1 MHEVVQGITWKRLSA
16 KKDDSVD
23 VDKRDQV
30 KALREKVKKMM
41 KDITAMYFY
50 EAPEEILKDMEES
63 ADSMQVLTD
72 LVKQFSEAFSRKK
85 QSKNMIDFSDMEQFA
100 LRILTIEEEGRL
112 VPSLAAAEYQEQFLE
127 VMIDEYQDSNL
138 IQEAILTSVSTVS
151 KGRNNIFMVG
161 DVKQSI
167 SGSAFPGRNCL
178 WKNMRHTA
186 RRIATGSG
194 LTCIRISRSREEVL
208 GSVNFIFEQIM
219 RRELGGICYDEQAAL
234 YPGASFEPQL
244 DGQKRSI
251 NRAELILVD
260 TSDDGVA
267 RENNS
272 KIRARTGT
280 GSRGRN
286 RGKTGFGNCGCRDNR
301 RIRQREGG
309 PCCSTPDKRTSA
321 KRPGSGQSIRNLPGA
336 PV

>member
-1 MHEVVQGITWKRLSA
+1 MERVKVLVRQKTGDMLLILEEGLRLCGLPDGPYMYGEMLESDSAGLENLLKQESFAGMHEVVQGIAWKRLSA

-167 SGSAFPGRNCL
+167 YRFRLSRPELFMEKYETYSREDSDRQRVDL
-178 WKNMRHTA
+178 HKNF
-186 RRIATGSG
+186 
-194 LTCIRISRSREEVL
+194 RSREEVL
-208 GSVNFIFEQIM
+208 GSVNFT
-219 RRELGGICYDEQAAL
+219 L
-234 YPGASFEPQL
+234 
-244 DGQKRSI
+244 
-251 NRAELILVD
+251 
-260 TSDDGVA
+260 
-267 RENNS
+267 
-272 KIRARTGT
+272 
-280 GSRGRN
+280 
-286 RGKTGFGNCGCRDNR
+286 
-301 RIRQREGG
+301 
-309 PCCSTPDKRTSA
+309 
-321 KRPGSGQSIRNLPGA
+321 
-336 PV
+336 